1 MTKHRTHSKLNIP
14 FCAGLVLLCLTLF
27 SMHLTSGLYARYVTS
42 DSAEDSARVIKFG
55 NLTLTENSEWNDEQ
69 EILVPGKD
77 ITKRVIIESSKNL
90 SGKPVTSEVDTYV
103 FVIVG
108 VAGDIEGAK
117 WTYTETETNITFK
130 YGDYLVWEVANG
142 WKSLGYDKVHKKYVY
157 YIELPANQILEET
170 HFIKDDQIIVSDKLT
185 KAVIKTLPADL
196 SIDIQAALV
205 QAYGF
210 ENVKAA
216 WNSIA
221 E

>member
-42 DSAEDSARVIKFG
+42 DSAEDAARVIKFG
-55 NLTLTENSEWNDEQ
+55 NLTLTETGDFATGQ
-69 EILVPGKD
+69 AILVPGKD
-77 ITKRVIIESSKNL
+77 LKKDVTIKSTELVPSF
-90 SGKPVTSEVDTYV
+90 PQTSEVDTIV
-103 FVIVG
+103 FVSVDVVG
-108 VAGDIEGAK
+108 AG
-117 WTYTETETNITFK
+117 WTYNKETKTFNYGEYISWSVADGWET
-130 YGDYLVWEVANG
+130 
-142 WKSLGYDKVHKKYVY
+142 LGLHAGTGKYVY
-157 YIELPANQILEET
+157 YVTLEANHALEEKD
-170 HFIKDDQIIVSDKLT
+170 FIKGGVITVSDKLT

-205 QAYGF
+205 QANGF
-210 ENVKAA
+210 ENVQAA

>member
-42 DSAEDSARVIKFG
+42 DSAEDAARVIKFG
-55 NLTLTENSEWNDEQ
+55 NLTLTETGDFATGQ
-69 EILVPGKD
+69 AILVPGKD
-77 ITKRVIIESSKNL
+77 LRKDVKIESNKIASVY
-90 SGKPVTSEVDTYV
+90 VTSEVDTIV
-103 FVIVG
+103 FVSVDVVG
-108 VAGDIEGAK
+108 AG
-117 WTYTETETNITFK
+117 WTYNSSTKTFN
-130 YGDYLVWEVANG
+130 YGEYISWSVADG
-142 WKSLGYDKVHKKYVY
+142 WDTLGLHADTGKYVY
-157 YIELPANQILEET
+157 YVTLEANHALEKKD
-170 HFIKDDQIIVSDKLT
+170 FIKGGVITVSDKLT

-205 QAYGF
+205 QANGF
-210 ENVKAA
+210 ENVQAA

>member
-42 DSAEDSARVIKFG
+42 DSAGDAARVIKFG
-55 NLTLTENSEWNDEQ
+55 NLTLSENVEWNDEQ

-77 ITKRVIIESSKNL
+77 ITKRVIIESSEPIPGFRL
-90 SGKPVTSEVDTYV
+90 TSEVDTYV
-103 FVIVG
+103 FVV
-108 VAGDIEGAK
+108 VDDSDRE
-117 WTYTETETNITFK
+117 WTYTSSTKTFNNGE
-130 YGDYLVWEVANG
+130 YISWSVTDDWTYLGE
-142 WKSLGYDKVHKKYVY
+142 YDGLYVY
-157 YIELPANQILEET
+157 YRYLEANEVLGET
-170 HFIKDDQIIVSDKLT
+170 HFIKNDTITVSDKLT
-185 KAVIKTLPADL
+185 KEAIKTLPGDL

-205 QAYGF
+205 QANGF
-210 ENVKAA
+210 ENVQAA